1 MADTALHKMPADEF
15 LAWCQDREG
24 EKWELV
30 FGQPLRM
37 MTGATHRHD
46 RIVVNLLVAL
56 ANRLRGGPCAPNTD
70 DIAVKTAAGANVR
83 RPDVIVDC
91 GPKDPKGLD
100 SKTPTAVFEVLSPS
114 NANFTRFA
122 KVDEYKGVASV
133 QHIIIVDHDAPR
145 LIHHQRLAS
154 GAWSSAE
161 IDGLGESL
169 DLPALGVALPL
180 AEIFADVGFG
190 ETPEA

>member
-1 MADTALHKMPADEF
+1 MADTALRKMPADEF
-15 LAWCQDREG
+15 LAWCLDREG

-30 FGQPLRM
+30 RGRPLRL

-56 ANRLRGGPCAPNTD
+56 GTRLRGGPCAPNTD
-70 DIAVKTAAGANVR
+70 DIAVKTEAGENVR

-122 KVDEYKGVASV
+122 KVDEYKGLPSLR
-133 QHIIIVDHDAPR
+133 HIIIVDHDAPR
-145 LIHHQRLAS
+145 LIHHLRLAS
-154 GAWSSAE
+154 GVWTSAE
-161 IDGLGESL
+161 VDGLGESL
-169 DLPALGVALPL
+169 ALSGIGVELPL
-180 AEIFADVGFG
+180 AEIFADVTFD
-190 ETPEA
+190 ETPEN